1 MAAEQGLQ
9 KEDIEALAY
18 KTGTLLEQFVRYC
31 EQQGQHQTAMAER
44 LQYAI
49 GSVPEQMKQSADKV
63 FSALPQTVAAQLDS
77 GLSEPIKGYQRRLE
91 QSGEQLQERVGQLTR
106 QLTQLESFSRRLVWK
121 VAAVVI
127 AALLVAVIGG
137 AMAVSYY
144 RDQIRQS
151 QLSADL
157 LRMYNQAD
165 VTLCGERLCANV
177 DKSGQKYGDRGQYQ
191 PVRLR

>member
-121 VAAVVI
+121 VTAVVI

>member
-1 MAAEQGLQ
+1 MSAEQGMQ
-9 KEDIEALAY
+9 KEDIEALAF
-18 KTGTLLEQFVRYC
+18 KTGALLEQFVRYC

-49 GSVPEQMKQSADKV
+49 GSVPEQMKQSADKL
-63 FSALPQTVAAQLDS
+63 FSTLPQTVMVQLDS
-77 GLSEPIKGYQRRLE
+77 GLSAPIKGYERKLQ

-106 QLTQLESFSRRLVWK
+106 QLAQLESFSRRLLWK

-137 AMAVSYY
+137 ATAVSYY
-144 RDQIRQS
+144 RDQIKQS

-157 LRMYNQAD
+157 LHAYNQAD
-165 VTLCGERLCANV
+165 VTLCDGRLCANI
-177 DKSGQKYGDRGQYQ
+177 DKVGQKYGEHGQYQ

>member
-63 FSALPQTVAAQLDS
+63 FSTLPQTVAAQLDN
-77 GLSEPIKGYQRRLE
+77 GLSVPIKGYERRLE
-91 QSGEQLQERVGQLTR
+91 QSGEQLQERVLQLTK
-106 QLTQLESFSRRLVWK
+106 QLAQLESFSRRLVWK

-144 RDQIRQS
+144 HDEIRQS
-151 QLSADL
+151 QLSVEL
-157 LRMYNQAD
+157 LRAYNEAD
-165 VTLCGERLCANV
+165 VTLCGGHLCANV
-177 DKSGQKYGDRGQYQ
+177 DKAGQKYGERGQYQ
-191 PVRLR
+191 PVRVR

>member
-1 MAAEQGLQ
+1 MGAEQGLQ

>member
-18 KTGTLLEQFVRYC
+18 KTGALLEQFVRYC

-77 GLSEPIKGYQRRLE
+77 GLSAPIKGYERRLE
-91 QSGEQLQERVGQLTR
+91 QSGEQLQERVGQLTK
-106 QLTQLESFSRRLVWK
+106 QLAQLESFSRRLVWK
-121 VAAVVI
+121 VTAVVI
-127 AALLVAVIGG
+127 AALLVAVVGG
-137 AMAVSYY
+137 ATAVSYY
-144 RDQIRQS
+144 RDQIKQS
-151 QLSADL
+151 QLSAEL
-157 LRMYNQAD
+157 LHAYNQAD
-165 VTLCGERLCANV
+165 VTLCDGQLCANV
-177 DKSGQKYGDRGQYQ
+177 DKAAQKYGERGQYQ

>member
-1 MAAEQGLQ
+1 
-9 KEDIEALAY
+9 
-18 KTGTLLEQFVRYC
+18 
-31 EQQGQHQTAMAER
+31 MAER

-121 VAAVVI
+121 VTAVVI

>member
-31 EQQGQHQTAMAER
+31 EQQGQHQTAMSER
-44 LQYAI
+44 LKLVIA
-49 GSVPEQMKQSADKV
+49 SVPEQMKQSADKV

-121 VAAVVI
+121 VTAVVI